1 MPRRRQ
7 PLMSYGIFLLA
18 HDLFQTGFQH
28 IPPITLVAVLAQAAL
43 FIGIINPPWEGY
55 EVCLSGESILYYKDY
70 RRLILSAIEH
80 ADDLHLYHNMVSL
93 ILKGRTLESRYGSL
107 KFSVIL
113 LVFMISTSGMY
124 LALSK
129 ALYMYFDDYSYMKQ
143 CAIGFSGVLFALKV
157 LTTFEGGGTHWIHGF
172 EVPSRLVEFLL
183 AFFTCLGPYGLL
195 LMLYATFYGED
206 FSTFV
211 DLVTIVAILMIVER
225 ARLIGVQ
232 VIDKRPTDGIVICM
246 RSLMKMSFGGGDCIG
261 LADWTGPQTRIS
273 VIFLFTFIY
282 SHFIYLK

>member
-43 FIGIINPPWEGY
+43 FVGIINPPWEGY

-172 EVPSRLVEFLL
+172 EVPSRLVVWVELLIIHILVPGSSFIGHLAGILVGIIYMFGPLRIIVDALCYLLRGRFFDICRPSYYRSYTYDRGTSSSHRSSGYRQETYGWNRDLHEEFD
-183 AFFTCLGPYGLL
+183 
-195 LMLYATFYGED
+195 ED
-206 FSTFV
+206 ELRRRRLHRFS
-211 DLVTIVAILMIVER
+211 
-225 ARLIGVQ
+225 
-232 VIDKRPTDGIVICM
+232 
-246 RSLMKMSFGGGDCIG
+246 
-261 LADWTGPQTRIS
+261 
-273 VIFLFTFIY
+273 
-282 SHFIYLK
+282 